1 MFRKLLRLFGWLL
14 GSILVLLI
22 VLGIAFYQKDQSP
35 EEVYKKYALVS
46 SQQIAIGGVQLQY
59 SDEGNRLDSTPLLLI
74 HGTSSSLRT
83 WDGVTAQL
91 KSQYR
96 IIRFD
101 LPGFGLTGPNPNRD
115 YSTSYYNQVIDS
127 LLTALHVSRVIIV
140 GNSLGGS
147 IATQYAIY
155 QPSKVRGLV
164 LVDAA
169 GLPPAKKTTGAIGFK
184 LAQMPVI
191 NRLLTIITPRELV
204 KKSLQDAYGD
214 TRKVTDSLTTQYFDM
229 LTREGN
235 RQALIDRM
243 RQGWQ
248 VTDSNFL
255 TKVEAPTLIVWGSK
269 DRLIPVENAELFQQK
284 IKNSQVHIW
293 DNLGHVPMEED
304 PVAFSDIL
312 RKWVIQLK
320 KY

>member
-14 GSILVLLI
+14 GSVLVLMI
-22 VLGIAFYQKDQSP
+22 VLGIVFYQKDQSP
-35 EEVYKKYALVS
+35 EEVYKKYALAS
-46 SQQIAIGGVQLQY
+46 SQQIAIGGVQLYY

-91 KSQYR
+91 KNQYR

-115 YSTSYYNQVIDS
+115 YSTRYYNQVIDS

-140 GNSLGGS
+140 GNSLGGA

-155 QPSKVRGLV
+155 QPGKVRGLI

-169 GLPPAKKTTGAIGFK
+169 GLPPAKKTSGAIGFK

-191 NRLLTIITPRELV
+191 NRLLTVITPRVLV

-214 TRKVTDSLTTQYFDM
+214 TEKVTDSLTNQYFDM

-235 RQALIDRM
+235 RKALAERM
-243 RQGWQ
+243 RQSWQ
-248 VTDSNFL
+248 EKNSNFL
-255 TKVEAPTLIVWGSK
+255 LNVQAPTLIVWGSK
-269 DRLIPVENAELFQQK
+269 DRLIPVENAALFQQK
-284 IKNSQVHIW
+284 IKNTQVHIW

-304 PVAFSDIL
+304 PVAFSEVL
-312 RKWVIQLK
+312 RNWRKS
-320 KY
+320 Y

>member
-14 GSILVLLI
+14 ASILVLLI
-22 VLGIAFYQKDQSP
+22 GLGIVFYQKDQSP
-35 EEVYKKYALVS
+35 EEVYKKYALAG
-46 SQQIAIGGVQLQY
+46 SQQIAIGGVQLHY

-101 LPGFGLTGPNPNRD
+101 LPGFGLTGPNPNHD
-115 YSTSYYNQVIDS
+115 YTTRYYNEVIDS
-127 LLTALHVSRVIIV
+127 LMMALQISRVIIV
-140 GNSLGGS
+140 GNSLGGA

-155 QPSKVRGLV
+155 QPGKVRGLV

-191 NRLLTIITPRELV
+191 NQLLTIITPRVLV

-214 TRKVTDSLTTQYFDM
+214 TGKVTDSLTTQYFDM

-235 RQALIDRM
+235 RKALVDRM

-248 VTDSNFL
+248 VTDGNFL
-255 TKVEAPTLIVWGSK
+255 TKVQAPTLIVWGSQ

-304 PVAFSDIL
+304 PVAFSEVL
-312 RKWVIQLK
+312 LKWRKDVN
-320 KY
+320 

>member
-22 VLGIAFYQKDQSP
+22 LLGIVFYQKDQSP
-35 EEVYKKYALVS
+35 EEVYKKYALAG
-46 SQQIAIGGVQLQY
+46 SQQIALGGVQLHY

-91 KSQYR
+91 KKQYR

-140 GNSLGGS
+140 GNSLGGA

-155 QPSKVRGLV
+155 QPAKVRGLV

-191 NRLLTIITPRELV
+191 NQLLTIITPRVLV

-214 TRKVTDSLTTQYFDM
+214 TGKVTDSLTALYFDM

-235 RQALIDRM
+235 RKALVDRM

-248 VTDSNFL
+248 VTDGNFL

-269 DRLIPVENAELFQQK
+269 DRLIPVENAALFQQK

-304 PVAFSDIL
+304 PIEFSDIL
-312 RKWVIQLK
+312 KKWVMQLK
-320 KY
+320 

>member
-22 VLGIAFYQKDQSP
+22 VLGIVFYQKDQSP
-35 EEVYKKYALVS
+35 EEVYKKYALSS
-46 SQQIAIGGVQLQY
+46 SQQIAIGGVQLHY
-59 SDEGNRLDSTPLLLI
+59 SDEGNRLDSPPLLLI

-91 KSQYR
+91 KNQYR

-101 LPGFGLTGPNPNRD
+101 LPGFGLTGPNPNHD
-115 YSTSYYNQVIDS
+115 YSTRYYNEVIDS
-127 LLTALHVSRVIIV
+127 LLRALQISRVIIV
-140 GNSLGGS
+140 GNSLGGA

-155 QPSKVRGLV
+155 QPAKVRGLV

-191 NRLLTIITPRELV
+191 NQLLTKITPRVLV
-204 KKSLQDAYGD
+204 KKSLEDAYGD
-214 TRKVTDSLTTQYFDM
+214 VGKVTDSLTTQYFDM

-235 RQALIDRM
+235 RKALVDRM

-248 VTDSNFL
+248 VTDGNFL

-269 DRLIPVENAELFQQK
+269 DRLIPVENAALFQQK

-304 PVAFSDIL
+304 PVAFSEIVK
-312 RKWVIQLK
+312 KWVMQLK
-320 KY
+320 

>member
-22 VLGIAFYQKDQSP
+22 VLGIVFYQKDQSP
-35 EEVYKKYALVS
+35 EEVYKKYALAS
-46 SQQIAIGGVQLQY
+46 SQQIAIGGVQLHY

-91 KSQYR
+91 KNQYR

-101 LPGFGLTGPNPNRD
+101 LPGFGLTGPNPDHD
-115 YSTSYYNQVIDS
+115 YTTRYYNEVIDS
-127 LLTALHVSRVIIV
+127 LLKALQISRVIIV

-155 QPSKVRGLV
+155 QPGKVRGLV

-191 NRLLTIITPRELV
+191 NQLLTIITPRVLV

-214 TRKVTDSLTTQYFDM
+214 TGKVTDSLTTQYFDM

-235 RQALIDRM
+235 RKALVDRM

-248 VTDSNFL
+248 VTDGNFL

-269 DRLIPVENAELFQQK
+269 DRLIPVENAALFQQK

-304 PVAFSDIL
+304 PVAFSEIVK
-312 RKWVIQLK
+312 KWVMQLK
-320 KY
+320 

>member
-14 GSILVLLI
+14 GSVLVLLI
-22 VLGIAFYQKDQSP
+22 VLGIVFYQKDQSP
-35 EEVYKKYALVS
+35 EEVYKKYALAS
-46 SQQIAIGGVQLQY
+46 SQQIAIGGVQLYY

-91 KSQYR
+91 KNQYR

-115 YSTSYYNQVIDS
+115 YSTLYYNQVIDS

-140 GNSLGGS
+140 GNSLGGA

-155 QPSKVRGLV
+155 QPGKVRGLI

-169 GLPPAKKTTGAIGFK
+169 GLPPAKKTSGAIGFK

-191 NRLLTIITPRELV
+191 NRLLTVITPRVLV

-214 TRKVTDSLTTQYFDM
+214 TEKVTDSLTNQYFDM

-235 RQALIDRM
+235 RKALAERM
-243 RQGWQ
+243 RQSWQ
-248 VTDSNFL
+248 EKNSNFL
-255 TKVEAPTLIVWGSK
+255 LNVQAPTLIVWGSK
-269 DRLIPVENAELFQQK
+269 DRLIPVENAALFQQK
-284 IKNSQVHIW
+284 IKNTQVHIW

-304 PVAFSDIL
+304 PVAFSEVL
-312 RKWVIQLK
+312 RNWRKS
-320 KY
+320 Y

>member
-14 GSILVLLI
+14 GSLLVLMI
-22 VLGIAFYQKDQSP
+22 VLGIIFYQKDQSP
-35 EEVYKKYALVS
+35 EVVYKKYSLAS
-46 SQQIAIGGVQLQY
+46 SQQIAIGGVQLHY
-59 SDEGNRLDSTPLLLI
+59 SDEGSRLDSTPLLLI

-91 KSQYR
+91 KNQYR

-101 LPGFGLTGPNPNRD
+101 LPGFGLTGPNPNHD
-115 YSTSYYNQVIDS
+115 YSTRYYNQVIDS
-127 LLTALHVSRVIIV
+127 LLSALHVSRVIIV
-140 GNSLGGS
+140 GNSLGGA

-155 QPSKVRGLV
+155 QPAKVRGLV

-214 TRKVTDSLTTQYFDM
+214 TEKVTDSLTSQYFDM

-248 VTDSNFL
+248 EKSSDFLSN
-255 TKVEAPTLIVWGSK
+255 VQAPTLIVWGSK

-312 RKWVIQLK
+312 RKWVMQLK
-320 KY
+320 

>member
-1 MFRKLLRLFGWLL
+1 M
-14 GSILVLLI
+14 
-22 VLGIAFYQKDQSP
+22 
-35 EEVYKKYALVS
+35 
-46 SQQIAIGGVQLQY
+46 
-59 SDEGNRLDSTPLLLI
+59 
-74 HGTSSSLRT
+74 
-83 WDGVTAQL
+83 

-127 LLTALHVSRVIIV
+127 LLSALHVSRVIIV

-155 QPSKVRGLV
+155 QPAKVRGLV

-214 TRKVTDSLTTQYFDM
+214 TGKVTDNLTTQYFDM

-248 VTDSNFL
+248 EKNSDFLSN
-255 TKVEAPTLIVWGSK
+255 VQAPTLIVWGSK

-293 DNLGHVPMEED
+293 ENLGHVPMEED
-304 PVAFSDIL
+304 PGAFSDIL
-312 RKWVIQLK
+312 RKWVMQLK
-320 KY
+320 

>member
-1 MFRKLLRLFGWLL
+1 MIRKLLRLVGWLL

-22 VLGIAFYQKDQSP
+22 VLGIVFYQKDQSP
-35 EEVYKKYALVS
+35 EEVYKKYALAS
-46 SQQIAIGGVQLQY
+46 SQQIAIGGVQLHY

-91 KSQYR
+91 KNQYR

-101 LPGFGLTGPNPNRD
+101 LPGFGLTGPNPNHD
-115 YSTSYYNQVIDS
+115 YSTRYYNEVIDS
-127 LLTALHVSRVIIV
+127 LLRALQISRVIIV
-140 GNSLGGS
+140 GNSLGGA
-147 IATQYAIY
+147 IATKYAIY
-155 QPSKVRGLV
+155 QPAKVRGLV

-191 NRLLTIITPRELV
+191 NQLLTKITPRVLV
-204 KKSLQDAYGD
+204 KKSLEDAYGD
-214 TRKVTDSLTTQYFDM
+214 TGKVTDSLTAQYFDM

-235 RQALIDRM
+235 RKALVDRM

-248 VTDSNFL
+248 VTDGNFL

-269 DRLIPVENAELFQQK
+269 DRLIPVENAALFQQK

-304 PVAFSDIL
+304 PVAFSDIVL
-312 RKWVIQLK
+312 KWRKDLNQ
-320 KY
+320 

>member
-14 GSILVLLI
+14 GSVLVLLI

-35 EEVYKKYALVS
+35 EEVYKKYALAS
-46 SQQIAIGGVQLQY
+46 SQQIAIGGVQLHY

-155 QPSKVRGLV
+155 QPAKVRGLV

-214 TRKVTDSLTTQYFDM
+214 IGKVTDSLTTQYFDM

-320 KY
+320 

>member
-14 GSILVLLI
+14 GSVMVLLI
-22 VLGIAFYQKDQSP
+22 VLGIVFYQKDQSP

-46 SQQIAIGGVQLQY
+46 SQQIAIGGVQLHY

-127 LLTALHVSRVIIV
+127 FLTALHVSRVIIV
-140 GNSLGGS
+140 GNSLGGL

-155 QPSKVRGLV
+155 QPAKVRGLV

-214 TRKVTDSLTTQYFDM
+214 TEKVTDSLTTQYFDM

-320 KY
+320 

>member
-14 GSILVLLI
+14 GSVLVLLI
-22 VLGIAFYQKDQSP
+22 VLGIVFYQKDQSP
-35 EEVYKKYALVS
+35 EEVYKKYALAS
-46 SQQIAIGGVQLQY
+46 SQQIAIGGVQLYY

-91 KSQYR
+91 KNQYR

-115 YSTSYYNQVIDS
+115 YSTLYYNQVIDS

-140 GNSLGGS
+140 GNSLGGA

-155 QPSKVRGLV
+155 QPGKVRGLI

-169 GLPPAKKTTGAIGFK
+169 GLPPAKKTSGAIGFK

-191 NRLLTIITPRELV
+191 NRLLTVITPRVLV

-214 TRKVTDSLTTQYFDM
+214 TEKVTDSLTNQYFDM

-235 RQALIDRM
+235 RKALAERM

-248 VTDSNFL
+248 EKNSNFL
-255 TKVEAPTLIVWGSK
+255 LNVQAPTLIVWGSK
-269 DRLIPVENAELFQQK
+269 DRLIPVENAALFQQK
-284 IKNSQVHIW
+284 IKNTQVHIW

-304 PVAFSDIL
+304 PVAFSEVL
-312 RKWVIQLK
+312 RNWRKS
-320 KY
+320 Y

>member
-14 GSILVLLI
+14 GSVLVLLI
-22 VLGIAFYQKDQSP
+22 VLGIVFYQKDQSP
-35 EEVYKKYALVS
+35 EEVYKKYALAS
-46 SQQIAIGGVQLQY
+46 SQQIAIGGVQLHY

-101 LPGFGLTGPNPNRD
+101 LPGFGLTGPNPNHD
-115 YSTSYYNQVIDS
+115 YTTRYYNEVIDS
-127 LLTALHVSRVIIV
+127 LMMALQISRVIIV
-140 GNSLGGS
+140 GNSLGGA

-155 QPSKVRGLV
+155 QPGKVRGLV

-191 NRLLTIITPRELV
+191 NQLLTIITPRVLV

-214 TRKVTDSLTTQYFDM
+214 TGKVTDSLTTQYFDM

-235 RQALIDRM
+235 RKALVDRM

-248 VTDSNFL
+248 VTDGNFL
-255 TKVEAPTLIVWGSK
+255 TKVQAPTLIVWGSQ

-293 DNLGHVPMEED
+293 GNLGHVPMEED
-304 PVAFSDIL
+304 PVAFSEVL
-312 RKWVIQLK
+312 LKWRKDVN
-320 KY
+320 

>member
-14 GSILVLLI
+14 GSLLMLLI
-22 VLGIAFYQKDQSP
+22 VMGIAFYQKDQSP
-35 EEVYKKYALVS
+35 EELYKKYALAS
-46 SQQIAIGGVQLQY
+46 SQQIAIGGVQLHY

-155 QPSKVRGLV
+155 QPAKVRGLV

-214 TRKVTDSLTTQYFDM
+214 TEKVTDSLTTQYFDM

-248 VTDSNFL
+248 VKDSNFL
-255 TKVEAPTLIVWGSK
+255 TKVEAPTLIVWGSN

-320 KY
+320 

>member
-14 GSILVLLI
+14 GGVLVLLI
-22 VLGIAFYQKDQSP
+22 VLGIIFYQKDQSP
-35 EEVYKKYALVS
+35 EEVYNKYSLAS
-46 SQQIAIGGVQLQY
+46 SQQIAIGGVQLHY

-91 KSQYR
+91 KNQYR

-101 LPGFGLTGPNPNRD
+101 LPGFGLTGPNPNHD
-115 YSTSYYNQVIDS
+115 YSTRYYNQVIDS
-127 LLTALHVSRVIIV
+127 LLAALHVSRVIIV

-155 QPSKVRGLV
+155 QPAKVRGLV

-169 GLPPAKKTTGAIGFK
+169 GLPPAKKTAGAIGFK

-191 NRLLTIITPRELV
+191 NRLLTIITPRVLV

-214 TRKVTDSLTTQYFDM
+214 TGKVTDSLTTQYFDM

-235 RQALIDRM
+235 RQALVDRM

-248 VTDSNFL
+248 EKNSDFLSN
-255 TKVEAPTLIVWGSK
+255 VQSPTLIVWGSK

-304 PVAFSDIL
+304 PAAFSDIL
-312 RKWVIQLK
+312 RKWVMQLK
-320 KY
+320 

>member
-1 MFRKLLRLFGWLL
+1 
-14 GSILVLLI
+14 
-22 VLGIAFYQKDQSP
+22 
-35 EEVYKKYALVS
+35 
-46 SQQIAIGGVQLQY
+46 
-59 SDEGNRLDSTPLLLI
+59 
-74 HGTSSSLRT
+74 
-83 WDGVTAQL
+83 L
-91 KSQYR
+91 KNQYR

-101 LPGFGLTGPNPNRD
+101 LPGFGLTGPNPNHD
-115 YSTSYYNQVIDS
+115 YSTRYYNEVIDS
-127 LLTALHVSRVIIV
+127 LLKALQISRVIIV
-140 GNSLGGS
+140 GNSLGGA

-155 QPSKVRGLV
+155 QPGKVRGLV

-191 NRLLTIITPRELV
+191 NQLLTIITPRVLV

-214 TRKVTDSLTTQYFDM
+214 TGKVTDSLTTQYFDM

-235 RQALIDRM
+235 RKALVDRM

-248 VTDSNFL
+248 LTDGNFL

-269 DRLIPVENAELFQQK
+269 DRLIPVENAALFQQK

-304 PVAFSDIL
+304 PVAFSEIVK
-312 RKWVIQLK
+312 KWVMQLK
-320 KY
+320 

>member
-22 VLGIAFYQKDQSP
+22 VLGIVFYQKDQSP
-35 EEVYKKYALVS
+35 EEVYKKYALAS
-46 SQQIAIGGVQLQY
+46 SQQIAIGGVQLHY

-91 KSQYR
+91 KNQYR

-101 LPGFGLTGPNPNRD
+101 LPGFGLTGPNPNHD
-115 YSTSYYNQVIDS
+115 YSTRNYNEVIDS
-127 LLTALHVSRVIIV
+127 LLRALQISRVIIV
-140 GNSLGGS
+140 GNSLGGA

-155 QPSKVRGLV
+155 QPGKVRGLV

-191 NRLLTIITPRELV
+191 NQLLTIITPRVLV

-214 TRKVTDSLTTQYFDM
+214 TGKVTDSLTTQYFDM

-248 VTDSNFL
+248 EKNSDFLSN
-255 TKVEAPTLIVWGSK
+255 VQAPTLIVWGSK
-269 DRLIPVENAELFQQK
+269 DRLIPVENAALFQQK

-293 DNLGHVPMEED
+293 NNLGHVPMEED

-312 RKWVIQLK
+312 LKWRKDLNQ
-320 KY
+320 

>member
-14 GSILVLLI
+14 ASILVLLI
-22 VLGIAFYQKDQSP
+22 GLGIVFYQKDQSP
-35 EEVYKKYALVS
+35 EEVYKKYALAG
-46 SQQIAIGGVQLQY
+46 SQQIAIGGVQLHY

-101 LPGFGLTGPNPNRD
+101 LPGFGLTGPNPNHD
-115 YSTSYYNQVIDS
+115 YTTRYYNEVIDS
-127 LLTALHVSRVIIV
+127 LMMALQISRVIIV
-140 GNSLGGS
+140 GNSLGGA

-155 QPSKVRGLV
+155 QPGKVRGLV

-191 NRLLTIITPRELV
+191 NQLLTIITPRVLV

-214 TRKVTDSLTTQYFDM
+214 TGKVTDSLTTQYFDM

-235 RQALIDRM
+235 RKALVDRM

-248 VTDSNFL
+248 VTDGNFL
-255 TKVEAPTLIVWGSK
+255 TKVQAPTLIVWGSQ

-293 DNLGHVPMEED
+293 GNLGHVPMEED
-304 PVAFSDIL
+304 PVAFSEVL
-312 RKWVIQLK
+312 LKWRKDVN
-320 KY
+320 

>member
-14 GSILVLLI
+14 GSVLVVLI
-22 VLGIAFYQKDQSP
+22 VLGIVFYQKDQSP
-35 EEVYKKYALVS
+35 EEVYKKYALAS
-46 SQQIAIGGVQLQY
+46 SQQIAIGGVQLHY

-91 KSQYR
+91 KNQYR

-127 LLTALHVSRVIIV
+127 LLSALHVSRVIIV

-155 QPSKVRGLV
+155 QPAKVRGLV

-214 TRKVTDSLTTQYFDM
+214 IGKVTDSLTTQYFDM

-293 DNLGHVPMEED
+293 ENLGHVPMEED
-304 PVAFSDIL
+304 PGAFSDIL
-312 RKWVIQLK
+312 RKWVMQLK
-320 KY
+320 

>member
-22 VLGIAFYQKDQSP
+22 VLGIVFYQKDQSP
-35 EEVYKKYALVS
+35 EEVYKKYALAS
-46 SQQIAIGGVQLQY
+46 SQQIAIGGVQLHY

-91 KSQYR
+91 KNQYR

-101 LPGFGLTGPNPNRD
+101 LPGFGLTGPNPNHD
-115 YSTSYYNQVIDS
+115 YSTRYYNEVIDS
-127 LLTALHVSRVIIV
+127 LLRALQISRVIIV
-140 GNSLGGS
+140 GNSLGGA

-155 QPSKVRGLV
+155 QPAKVRGLV

-191 NRLLTIITPRELV
+191 NQLLTKITPRVLV
-204 KKSLQDAYGD
+204 KKSLEDAYGD
-214 TRKVTDSLTTQYFDM
+214 IGKVTDSLTAQYFDM

-235 RQALIDRM
+235 RKALVDRM

-248 VTDSNFL
+248 VTDGNFL

-269 DRLIPVENAELFQQK
+269 DRLIPVENAALFQQK

-304 PVAFSDIL
+304 PVAFSEVL
-312 RKWVIQLK
+312 LKWRKDLNQ
-320 KY
+320 

>member
-22 VLGIAFYQKDQSP
+22 VLGIVFYQKDQSP
-35 EEVYKKYALVS
+35 EEVYKKYALAS
-46 SQQIAIGGVQLQY
+46 SQQIAIGGVQLHY

-91 KSQYR
+91 KNQYR

-101 LPGFGLTGPNPNRD
+101 LPGFGLTGPNPNHD
-115 YSTSYYNQVIDS
+115 YSTRYYNEVIDS
-127 LLTALHVSRVIIV
+127 LLKALQISRVIIV
-140 GNSLGGS
+140 GNSLGGA

-155 QPSKVRGLV
+155 QPGKVRGLV

-191 NRLLTIITPRELV
+191 NQLLTIITPRVLV

-214 TRKVTDSLTTQYFDM
+214 TGKVTDSLTTQYFDM

-235 RQALIDRM
+235 RKALVDRM

-248 VTDSNFL
+248 VTDGNFL

-269 DRLIPVENAELFQQK
+269 DRLIPVENAALFQQK

-304 PVAFSDIL
+304 PIEFSDIL
-312 RKWVIQLK
+312 KKWVMQLK
-320 KY
+320 

>member
-22 VLGIAFYQKDQSP
+22 VLGIVFYQKDQSP
-35 EEVYKKYALVS
+35 EEVYKKYALAS
-46 SQQIAIGGVQLQY
+46 SQQIAIGGVQLHY

-91 KSQYR
+91 KNQYR

-101 LPGFGLTGPNPNRD
+101 LPGFGLTGPNPNHD
-115 YSTSYYNQVIDS
+115 YSTRYYNEVIDS
-127 LLTALHVSRVIIV
+127 LLKALQISRVIIV
-140 GNSLGGS
+140 GNSLGGA

-155 QPSKVRGLV
+155 QPGKVRGLV

-191 NRLLTIITPRELV
+191 NQLLTKITPRVLV

-214 TRKVTDSLTTQYFDM
+214 TGKVTDSLTTQYFDM

-235 RQALIDRM
+235 RKALVDRM

-248 VTDSNFL
+248 VTDGNFL
-255 TKVEAPTLIVWGSK
+255 TKVEAPTLIVWGSQ
-269 DRLIPVENAELFQQK
+269 DRLIPVENAALFQQK

-304 PVAFSDIL
+304 PIEFSDIL
-312 RKWVIQLK
+312 KKWVMQLK
-320 KY
+320 

>member
-14 GSILVLLI
+14 GSVLVLLI
-22 VLGIAFYQKDQSP
+22 VLGIVFYQKDQSP
-35 EEVYKKYALVS
+35 EEVYKKYALAS
-46 SQQIAIGGVQLQY
+46 SQQIAIGGIQLHY

-101 LPGFGLTGPNPNRD
+101 LPGFGLTGPNPNHD
-115 YSTSYYNQVIDS
+115 YTTRYYNEVIDS
-127 LLTALHVSRVIIV
+127 LMMALQISRVIIV

-155 QPSKVRGLV
+155 QPGKVRGLV

-214 TRKVTDSLTTQYFDM
+214 TEKVTDSLTTQYFDM

-248 VTDSNFL
+248 VTDGNFL
-255 TKVEAPTLIVWGSK
+255 TKVQAPTLIVWGSQ

-293 DNLGHVPMEED
+293 GNLGHVPMEED
-304 PVAFSDIL
+304 PVAFSEVL
-312 RKWVIQLK
+312 LKWRKDVN
-320 KY
+320 

>member
-14 GSILVLLI
+14 GSVLVVLI
-22 VLGIAFYQKDQSP
+22 VLGIVFYQKDQSP
-35 EEVYKKYALVS
+35 EEVYKKYALAS
-46 SQQIAIGGVQLQY
+46 SQQIAIGGVQLHY

-83 WDGVTAQL
+83 WDGVTAQM

-127 LLTALHVSRVIIV
+127 LLSALHVSRVIIV

-155 QPSKVRGLV
+155 QPAKVRGLV

-214 TRKVTDSLTTQYFDM
+214 IGKVTDSLTTQYFDM

-293 DNLGHVPMEED
+293 ENLGHVPMEED
-304 PVAFSDIL
+304 PGAFSDIL
-312 RKWVIQLK
+312 RKWVMQLK
-320 KY
+320 

>member
-14 GSILVLLI
+14 GGVLVLLI
-22 VLGIAFYQKDQSP
+22 VLGIIFYQKDQSP
-35 EEVYKKYALVS
+35 EEVYNKYSLAS
-46 SQQIAIGGVQLQY
+46 SQQIAIGGVQLHY

-101 LPGFGLTGPNPNRD
+101 LPGFGLTGPNPNHD

-155 QPSKVRGLV
+155 QPAKVRGLV

-191 NRLLTIITPRELV
+191 NRLLTIITPRVLV
-204 KKSLQDAYGD
+204 KKSLEDAYGD
-214 TRKVTDSLTTQYFDM
+214 IGKVTDSLTTQYFDM

-235 RQALIDRM
+235 RKALVDRM

-248 VTDSNFL
+248 EKSSDFLSN
-255 TKVEAPTLIVWGSK
+255 VEAPTLIVWGSK

-304 PVAFSDIL
+304 PATFSDLL

-320 KY
+320 

>member
-22 VLGIAFYQKDQSP
+22 VLGIVFYQKDQSP
-35 EEVYKKYALVS
+35 EEVYKKYALAS
-46 SQQIAIGGVQLQY
+46 SQQIAIGGVQLHY

-91 KSQYR
+91 KNQYR

-101 LPGFGLTGPNPNRD
+101 LPGFGLTGPNPNHD
-115 YSTSYYNQVIDS
+115 YSTRYYNEVIDS
-127 LLTALHVSRVIIV
+127 LLKALQISRVIIV
-140 GNSLGGS
+140 GNSLGGA

-155 QPSKVRGLV
+155 QPAKVRGLV

-169 GLPPAKKTTGAIGFK
+169 GLPPAKKTKGAIGFK

-191 NRLLTIITPRELV
+191 NQLLTKITPRVLV

-214 TRKVTDSLTTQYFDM
+214 IGKVTDSLTTQYFDM

-235 RQALIDRM
+235 RKALVDRM

-248 VTDSNFL
+248 VTDGNFL

-269 DRLIPVENAELFQQK
+269 DRLIPVENAALFQQK

-304 PVAFSDIL
+304 PVAFSDIVL
-312 RKWVIQLK
+312 KWRKDLNQ
-320 KY
+320 

>member
-1 MFRKLLRLFGWLL
+1 MFKKTLRLFGWLL

-22 VLGIAFYQKDQSP
+22 VLGIVFYQKDQSP
-35 EEVYKKYALVS
+35 DVVYKKYALAS
-46 SQQIAIGGVQLQY
+46 SQQIAIGGVQLHY

-91 KSQYR
+91 KNQYR

-101 LPGFGLTGPNPNRD
+101 LPGFGLTGPNPNHD
-115 YSTSYYNQVIDS
+115 YSTRYYNEVIDS
-127 LLTALHVSRVIIV
+127 LLRALQISRVIIV
-140 GNSLGGS
+140 GNSLGGA

-155 QPSKVRGLV
+155 QPGKVRGLV

-191 NRLLTIITPRELV
+191 NQLLTKITPRVLV
-204 KKSLQDAYGD
+204 KKSLEDAYGD
-214 TRKVTDSLTTQYFDM
+214 IGKVTDSLTAQYFDM

-235 RQALIDRM
+235 RKALVDRM

-248 VTDSNFL
+248 VTDGNFL

-269 DRLIPVENAELFQQK
+269 DRLIPVENAALFQQK

-304 PVAFSDIL
+304 PVAFSDIVL
-312 RKWVIQLK
+312 KWRKDLNQ
-320 KY
+320 

>member
-14 GSILVLLI
+14 GSLLVLLI

-35 EEVYKKYALVS
+35 EEVYKKYALAS
-46 SQQIAIGGVQLQY
+46 SQQIAIGGVQLHY

-127 LLTALHVSRVIIV
+127 FLTALHVSRVIIV
-140 GNSLGGS
+140 GNSLGGL

-155 QPSKVRGLV
+155 QPAKVRGLV

-214 TRKVTDSLTTQYFDM
+214 TEKVTDSLTTQYFDM

-320 KY
+320 

>member
-14 GSILVLLI
+14 GSVLVLLI
-22 VLGIAFYQKDQSP
+22 VLGIVFYQKDQSP
-35 EEVYKKYALVS
+35 EEVYKKYALAS
-46 SQQIAIGGVQLQY
+46 SQQIAIGGVQLHY

-91 KSQYR
+91 KNQYR

-127 LLTALHVSRVIIV
+127 LLSALHVSRVIIV

-155 QPSKVRGLV
+155 QPGKVRGLV

-214 TRKVTDSLTTQYFDM
+214 TGKVTDSLTTQYFDM

-293 DNLGHVPMEED
+293 ENLGHVPMEED
-304 PVAFSDIL
+304 PGAFSDIL
-312 RKWVIQLK
+312 RKWVMQLK
-320 KY
+320 

>member
-14 GSILVLLI
+14 VSILVLLI
-22 VLGIAFYQKDQSP
+22 VLGIVFYQKDQSP
-35 EEVYKKYALVS
+35 EEVYKKYALAS
-46 SQQIAIGGVQLQY
+46 SQQIAIGGVQLHY

-91 KSQYR
+91 KNQYR

-101 LPGFGLTGPNPNRD
+101 LPGFGLTGPNPNHD
-115 YSTSYYNQVIDS
+115 YSTRYYNEVIDS
-127 LLTALHVSRVIIV
+127 LLRALQISRVIIV
-140 GNSLGGS
+140 GNSLGGA

-155 QPSKVRGLV
+155 QPAKVRGLV

-191 NRLLTIITPRELV
+191 NQLLTKITPRVLV
-204 KKSLQDAYGD
+204 KKSLEDAYGD
-214 TRKVTDSLTTQYFDM
+214 IGKVTDSLTAQYFDM

-235 RQALIDRM
+235 RKALVDRM

-248 VTDSNFL
+248 VTDGNFL

-269 DRLIPVENAELFQQK
+269 DRLIPVENAALFQQK

-304 PVAFSDIL
+304 PVAFSEIL
-312 RKWVIQLK
+312 RKWRKDVNL
-320 KY
+320 

>member
-22 VLGIAFYQKDQSP
+22 VLGIVFYQKDQSP
-35 EEVYKKYALVS
+35 EEVYKKYALAS
-46 SQQIAIGGVQLQY
+46 SQQIAIGGVQLHY

-83 WDGVTAQL
+83 WDGVTAQM

-127 LLTALHVSRVIIV
+127 LLSALHVSRVIIV

-155 QPSKVRGLV
+155 QPAKVRGLV

-214 TRKVTDSLTTQYFDM
+214 IGKVTDSLTTQYFDM

-293 DNLGHVPMEED
+293 ENLGHVPMEED
-304 PVAFSDIL
+304 PGAFSDIL
-312 RKWVIQLK
+312 RKWVMQLK
-320 KY
+320 

>member
-22 VLGIAFYQKDQSP
+22 VLGIVFYQKDQSP
-35 EEVYKKYALVS
+35 EEVYKKYALAS
-46 SQQIAIGGVQLQY
+46 SQQIAIGGVQLHY

-91 KSQYR
+91 KNQYR

-101 LPGFGLTGPNPNRD
+101 LPGFGLTGPNPDHD
-115 YSTSYYNQVIDS
+115 YSTRYYNEVIDS
-127 LLTALHVSRVIIV
+127 LLRALQISRVIVV
-140 GNSLGGS
+140 GNSLGGA

-155 QPSKVRGLV
+155 QPGKVRGLV

-191 NRLLTIITPRELV
+191 NQLLTIITPRVLV
-204 KKSLQDAYGD
+204 KKSLEDAYGD
-214 TRKVTDSLTTQYFDM
+214 IGKVTDSLTSQYFDM

-235 RQALIDRM
+235 RKALVDRM

-248 VTDSNFL
+248 VTDGNFL

-269 DRLIPVENAELFQQK
+269 DRLIPVENAALFQQK

-304 PVAFSDIL
+304 PVAFSEIVK
-312 RKWVIQLK
+312 KWVMQLK
-320 KY
+320 

>member
-14 GSILVLLI
+14 GSLLVLMI
-22 VLGIAFYQKDQSP
+22 VLGIIFYQKDQSP
-35 EEVYKKYALVS
+35 EVVYKKYALAS
-46 SQQIAIGGVQLQY
+46 SQQIAIGGVQLHF

-101 LPGFGLTGPNPNRD
+101 LPGFGLTGPNPNHD
-115 YSTSYYNQVIDS
+115 YSTRYYNQVIDS
-127 LLTALHVSRVIIV
+127 FLAALHVSRVIIV

-155 QPSKVRGLV
+155 QPAKVRGLV

-214 TRKVTDSLTTQYFDM
+214 TGKVTDSLTTQYFDM

-235 RQALIDRM
+235 RQALVDRM

-248 VTDSNFL
+248 EKNSDFLSN
-255 TKVEAPTLIVWGSK
+255 VQSPTLIVWGSK
-269 DRLIPVENAELFQQK
+269 DQLIPVENAELFQQK

-304 PVAFSDIL
+304 PAAFSDIL
-312 RKWVIQLK
+312 RKWVMQLK
-320 KY
+320 

>member
-14 GSILVLLI
+14 GSLLVLMI
-22 VLGIAFYQKDQSP
+22 VLGIIFYQKDQSP
-35 EEVYKKYALVS
+35 EVVYKKYALAS
-46 SQQIAIGGVQLQY
+46 SQQIAIGGVQLHF

-101 LPGFGLTGPNPNRD
+101 LPGFGLTGPNPNHD
-115 YSTSYYNQVIDS
+115 YSTRYYNQVIDS
-127 LLTALHVSRVIIV
+127 FLAALHVSRVIIV

-155 QPSKVRGLV
+155 QPAKVRGLV

-214 TRKVTDSLTTQYFDM
+214 TGKVTDSLTTQYFDM

-235 RQALIDRM
+235 RQALVDRM

-248 VTDSNFL
+248 EKNSDFLSN
-255 TKVEAPTLIVWGSK
+255 VQSPTLIVWGSK

-304 PVAFSDIL
+304 PAAFSDIL
-312 RKWVIQLK
+312 RKWVMQLK
-320 KY
+320 

>member
-14 GSILVLLI
+14 GSLLVLMIL
-22 VLGIAFYQKDQSP
+22 LGIVFYQKDQSP
-35 EEVYKKYALVS
+35 EVVYKKYALAS
-46 SQQIAIGGVQLQY
+46 SQQIAIGGVQLHY

-101 LPGFGLTGPNPNRD
+101 LPGFGLTGPNPNHD
-115 YSTSYYNQVIDS
+115 YSTRYYNQVIDS
-127 LLTALHVSRVIIV
+127 FLAALHVSRVIIV

-155 QPSKVRGLV
+155 QPAKVRGLV

-214 TRKVTDSLTTQYFDM
+214 TEKVTDSLTTQYFDM

-235 RQALIDRM
+235 RQALVDRM

-248 VTDSNFL
+248 EKNSDFLSN
-255 TKVEAPTLIVWGSK
+255 VQSPTLIVWGSK

-304 PVAFSDIL
+304 PAAFSDIL
-312 RKWVIQLK
+312 RKWVMQLK
-320 KY
+320 

>member
-14 GSILVLLI
+14 GSVLVLLI
-22 VLGIAFYQKDQSP
+22 VLGIVFYQKDQSP
-35 EEVYKKYALVS
+35 EEVYKKYALAS
-46 SQQIAIGGVQLQY
+46 SQQIAIGGVQLYY

-91 KSQYR
+91 KNQYR

-115 YSTSYYNQVIDS
+115 YSTRYYNQVIDS

-140 GNSLGGS
+140 GNSLGGA

-155 QPSKVRGLV
+155 QPGKVRGLI

-169 GLPPAKKTTGAIGFK
+169 GLPPAKKTSGAIGFK

-191 NRLLTIITPRELV
+191 NRLLTIITPRVLV

-214 TRKVTDSLTTQYFDM
+214 TEKVTDSLTNQYFDM

-235 RQALIDRM
+235 RKALAERM
-243 RQGWQ
+243 RQSWQ
-248 VTDSNFL
+248 EKNSNFL
-255 TKVEAPTLIVWGSK
+255 LNVQAPTLIVWGSK
-269 DRLIPVENAELFQQK
+269 DRLIPVENAALFQQK
-284 IKNSQVHIW
+284 IKNTQVHIW

-304 PVAFSDIL
+304 PVAFSEVL
-312 RKWVIQLK
+312 RNWRKS
-320 KY
+320 Y

>member
-14 GSILVLLI
+14 GSVLVLLI

-35 EEVYKKYALVS
+35 EEVYKKYALAS
-46 SQQIAIGGVQLQY
+46 SQQIAIGGVQLHY

-115 YSTSYYNQVIDS
+115 YSTIYYNQVIDS

-155 QPSKVRGLV
+155 QPAKVRGLV

-214 TRKVTDSLTTQYFDM
+214 IGKVTDSLTTQYFDM

-320 KY
+320 